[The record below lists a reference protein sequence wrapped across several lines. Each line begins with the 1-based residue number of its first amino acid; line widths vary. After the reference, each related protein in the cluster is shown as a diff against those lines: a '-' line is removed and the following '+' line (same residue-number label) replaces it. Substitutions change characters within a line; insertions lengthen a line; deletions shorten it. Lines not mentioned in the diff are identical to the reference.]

1 LDVTKRDLKYSNISD
16 ETIPEGT
23 TCNGP
28 AEKLHSLPSG
38 QSTLNPAHAKGI
50 LMKKHH
56 FVLITL
62 ALWLTLVYG
71 AMILMQQINLEIFFV
86 LVLAGFLVI
95 LHVMEMKFVQRGYQQ
110 YLLYLQIVVIIIF
123 GIIAVHKIMEII

>member
-1 LDVTKRDLKYSNISD
+1 
-16 ETIPEGT
+16 
-23 TCNGP
+23 
-28 AEKLHSLPSG
+28 
-38 QSTLNPAHAKGI
+38 
-50 LMKKHH
+50 MKKHH